1 MIMAPVMKEL
11 CSEWNSPF
19 HHKVFDYSPTD
30 QDGYRDH
37 IGCSVEDIFNL
48 VTLAATSEFCEWVQI
63 GTDVYIPHRKFQVR
77 PHSSLWFPFVCLA
90 VIADKTEHI
99 KKVTLAKSS

>member
-1 MIMAPVMKEL
+1 M
-11 CSEWNSPF
+11 
-19 HHKVFDYSPTD
+19 
-30 QDGYRDH
+30 
-37 IGCSVEDIFNL
+37 EDIFNL

-90 VIADKTEHI
+90 VIADKTEHRKYLRQKVLEI
-99 KKVTLAKSS
+99 VQLLYTSKTKKSILVQTNL